1 MKFTSLFSESIA
13 LTIRFLK
20 ANKLRSFLSVL
31 GITIGISCIVAIFTA
46 TYSLEKNIR
55 NNVDKLGDKIIYVN
69 KWPWSFG
76 KGYKWW
82 EYMNRPKPS
91 IKEYERLKKDSNREI
106 VKNTAYYYEFG
117 RNKIKSIHEELSDV
131 KIIGVSGD
139 FFDINQ
145 WDIFSGRVFND
156 FELNAGK
163 NTAIV
168 GYNVALN
175 LFKGKNP
182 VGKNAIINGNKVT
195 IIGVFDYQG
204 SAIGGPQY
212 DDIAVLPTK
221 FAQRFAKPTGS
232 NASPS
237 IVINGHENVDIN
249 SLSFEVTR
257 IMRSI
262 RKLKPM
268 EKDDFALNKLTMVSD
283 SLSQTFGMIDIAAG
297 IIGFFS
303 LLVGGFGIANIMFVS
318 VKERTSIIGLQKA
331 LGAKRIFILS
341 QFLFESIL
349 LCIIG
354 AMIGILFVIG
364 LSILV
369 SHLTSFQ
376 IFFSA
381 SIFTFGISIAIGI
394 GIIAGISPA
403 ILASRMDP
411 VIALRK

>member
-1 MKFTSLFSESIA
+1 MKLSSLFRESIA
-13 LTIRFLK
+13 LTIRFLR

-55 NNVDKLGDKIIYVN
+55 NNVDKLGDKIIYVK
-69 KWPWSFG
+69 KWPWAYG
-76 KGYKWW
+76 NGYKWW

-91 IKEYERLKKDSNREI
+91 IKEYQRLTKDSNKKI
-106 VKNTAYYYEFG
+106 IKNTAYYFEFG
-117 RNKIKSIHEELSDV
+117 KNKIKSIHEELSDL

-139 FFDINQ
+139 FFDINK
-145 WDIFSGRVFND
+145 WEIFSGRVFND
-156 FELNAGK
+156 FDLNTGK
-163 NTAIV
+163 NSAIV

-175 LFKGKNP
+175 LFEGRNP
-182 VGKNAIINGNKVT
+182 VGKNAIINGSKAT
-195 IIGVFDYQG
+195 IVGVFEYQG
-204 SAIGGPQY
+204 SSIGGLQY
-212 DDIAVLPTK
+212 DDLVVLPTK

-232 NASPS
+232 SSSPS
-237 IVINGHENVDIN
+237 IVINGHENVDIK
-249 SLSFEVTR
+249 SLSYEVTR

-262 RKLKPM
+262 RKLKPK
-268 EKDDFALNKLTMVSD
+268 EKDNFALNKLTMVSD

-331 LGAKRIFILS
+331 LGAKRFFILS
-341 QFLFESIL
+341 QFLFESVF
-349 LCIIG
+349 LCVIG
-354 AMIGILFVIG
+354 ALIGILFVIVLG
-364 LSILV
+364 LLA
-369 SHLTSFQ
+369 SHFTSFQ

-381 SIFTFGISIAIGI
+381 SIFTFGVSIAIGI

-403 ILASRMDP
+403 VLASKMDP

>member
-1 MKFTSLFSESIA
+1 MKFTSLFKESIA

-55 NNVDKLGDKIIYVN
+55 NNVDKLGDKIIYVQ
-69 KWPWSFG
+69 KWPWTYG
-76 KGYKWW
+76 NGYKWW
-82 EYMNRPKPS
+82 EYMNRPKS
-91 IKEYERLKKDSNREI
+91 KIKEYQRLARDSNKEI
-106 VKNTAYYYEFG
+106 VKNTAFYYEFS
-117 RNKIKSIHEELSDV
+117 RNKIGSIHEELSDV
-131 KIIGVSGD
+131 KIIGVMGD
-139 FFDINQ
+139 FFEINQ
-145 WDIFSGRVFND
+145 WEVFSGRVFNNFD
-156 FELNAGK
+156 LISGK
-163 NTAIV
+163 NSAIV
-168 GYNVALN
+168 GYNIALN
-175 LFKGKNP
+175 LFEGRNP
-182 VGKNAIINGNKVT
+182 VGKKITINGSKAT
-195 IIGVFDYQG
+195 IVGVFDYQG
-204 SAIGGPQY
+204 SSIGGSQY
-212 DDIAVLPTK
+212 DDIVALPIK
-221 FAQRFAKPTGS
+221 FAQRFAKPSGS
-232 NASPS
+232 GSSPS
-237 IVINGHENVDIN
+237 IVINGHENIDIN
-249 SLSFEVTR
+249 TLSYEVTR

-262 RKLKPM
+262 RKIKPK
-268 EKDDFALNKLTMVSD
+268 EKDNFALNKLTMVSD

-341 QFLFESIL
+341 QFLFESVF

-354 AMIGILFVIG
+354 ALMGIVFVIG
-364 LSILV
+364 LGLLASY
-369 SHLTSFQ
+369 LTSFQ
-376 IFFSA
+376 VFFSF

-403 ILASRMDP
+403 ILASKMDP